1 METQKDFLLSLENSI
16 KKEATNVLGR
26 IFLFLVYYIGLIIL
40 GILLLWGA
48 WELTAWVVT
57 VAIPSINSIRALIL
71 VVLILAGVWSLALM
85 LGLYLVKPLFSFSR
99 SENIDRVEIKE
110 EDAPELFA
118 MIRDVAQK
126 TECPFPKHVYLNT
139 NINACVFYNT
149 TFWSIFFP
157 VRKNLEI
164 GLGLFHS
171 TNVDEVKAIIAHEFG
186 HFSQKSMKVGSTV
199 YVVNQVLY
207 NLIYTE
213 DSFDRRIDNWCMS
226 ETTLWAIFG
235 SITRFVTNQVKHLTF
250 YMYTFVQRGY
260 LRLSRQMEYEA
271 DAIACQAV
279 GSKPFISSMCK
290 IDYTS
295 DRTESYERFLQEL
308 LNGNKCVDNYWE
320 GYSEAVRTMVDYD
333 GVHVDVE
340 DELTKPLAINRVHPS
355 RVNVKNVWA
364 SHPSLEDR
372 INQAVL
378 LDYSVDTP
386 CTQSSWSLIPESMKD
401 KMSAHKLDV
410 IKGGL
415 PDKTE
420 LGIVDGK
427 AFGNW
432 MSGEVENHFIPL
444 KLKPFF
450 NREFAY
456 FDMEELSEEKDS
468 PFTEDNA
475 CVLLEYQTALDDMNL
490 LQGIRDG
497 QIEVEELRYDG
508 NLYKKKGVSEL
519 LQQHEQYL
527 KGLHEKAVVID
538 KWIYSYIY
546 RRSEDINKVKNAYA
560 SIFYVRSC
568 RNMFNQIMQSR
579 NNLINELNLPIRHTE
594 DSITNLCR
602 QINDTEKVIRKC
614 LSNLDY
620 RLLSLVVK
628 PEVIEDINSYAAV
641 SHNPTGR
648 VDIDTVKEMVDVFD
662 TVMDMHRHLSR
673 TAYSMVISEVVDKT
687 LANDA
692 NKDDEKKPI
701 EIIKE
706 EVIDHNKIKEVL
718 YKELNE
724 LKSKRKQKRSI
735 WIVASIV
742 VSIILGN
749 LLFSTNKD
757 GEDSSIFSDELM
769 VFKSPLGLECEKM
782 KDDDGHGFF
791 SLTNDNVGITL
802 MSGYVSG
809 ASDEEF
815 ENSWKNW
822 KEPEL
827 ESYHQELIDRRN
839 LVMRRYNYQYKS
851 VRYDNE
857 NAESIFWEFAILYN
871 EDETKACLCS
881 IWSANGTINYMDE
894 ILSSVRFK

>member
-26 IFLFLVYYIGLIIL
+26 IFLFLVYYIGLIVL
-40 GILLLWGA
+40 GVLLLWGT

-57 VAIPSINSIRALIL
+57 TAIPSINNLRVLIL

-85 LGLYLVKPLFSFSR
+85 LGLYLVKPLFSFSN

-139 NINACVFYNT
+139 NVNACVFYNT

-213 DSFDRRIDNWCMS
+213 DSFERRIDKWCMS

-235 SITRFVTNQVKHLTF
+235 TLTRFVTNQVKHLTF
-250 YMYTFVQRGY
+250 YMYKFVQRGY

-279 GSKPFISSMCK
+279 GSKPFVSSMCK

-295 DRTESYERFLQEL
+295 DRAELYEKFLQEL
-308 LNGNKCVDNYWE
+308 LNGKKCVDNYWD
-320 GYSEAVRTMVDYD
+320 GYKVAVQTMVDYD
-333 GVHVDVE
+333 HVHVDVE
-340 DELTKPLAINRVHPS
+340 DELTEPLAINRVYPS

-372 INQAVL
+372 INQAIL
-378 LDYSVDTP
+378 LDCSVDTP
-386 CTQSSWSLIPESMKD
+386 CNQSSWSLIPESIKNT
-401 KMSAHKLDV
+401 MSEHKLNV

-415 PDKTE
+415 PDNTE

-427 AFGNW
+427 AFASW
-432 MSGEVENHFIPL
+432 VSGEVENHFIPL
-444 KLKPFF
+444 ELKPFF

-456 FDMEELSEEKDS
+456 FDMEELSAEKES

-475 CVLLEYQTALDDMNL
+475 GILLEYQTALDDMNL
-490 LQGIRDG
+490 LRGIRDG
-497 QIEVEELRYDG
+497 QVEVEELRYEG
-508 NLYKKKGVSEL
+508 ELYKKKDVSGL
-519 LQQHEQYL
+519 LQRHEQYL

-546 RRSEDINKVKNAYA
+546 RRSGDINKVRNAYT

-568 RNMFNQIMQSR
+568 GDMFNQVMQSR
-579 NNLINELNLPIRHTE
+579 NSLINELNLPIRHTE
-594 DSITNLCR
+594 DSIANLCL

-614 LSNLDY
+614 LSSLDY

-628 PEVIEDINSYAAV
+628 PEVIEDINNYAAV

-648 VDIDTVKEMVDVFD
+648 VDIDTVKEMVNVFD
-662 TVMDMHRHLSR
+662 AVMDMHRHLSR
-673 TAYSMVISEVVDKT
+673 TAYSMVISEVVDRT
-687 LANDA
+687 LANDTKR
-692 NKDDEKKPI
+692 NDEKEPI
-701 EIIKE
+701 ETIKE
-706 EVIDHNKIKEVL
+706 EVIDSNKIKEVL
-718 YKELNE
+718 YKEHNE
-724 LKSKRKQKRSI
+724 SKSKRKQKRSL
-735 WIVASIV
+735 WIVVGIV

-757 GEDSSIFSDELM
+757 GEDSSAFSDELM
-769 VFKSPLGLECEKM
+769 LFKSPLGLKCEKVRS
-782 KDDDGHGFF
+782 DDGYEFF
-791 SLTNDNVGITL
+791 NLTNDNASITL

-815 ENSWKNW
+815 ENSWNNW

-881 IWSANGTINYMDE
+881 IWSADGTINYMDE